1 MNGLLQQ
8 QQRQQQ
14 HAFISD
20 NVISAQ
26 SLHGSDQAHTAEKA
40 QLAQQQQHV
49 SGDDAIQAPFFQQTS
64 AVQHAVAADI
74 DSGDASAG
82 QRSFPRMP
90 DGTVVAEK
98 AGKSAAKQM
107 GSKAVICKA
116 LSPTRP
122 AVPMLSLAAMHGST
136 RAASSARGS
145 QRWVSV
151 FRKLTF
157 Y

>member
-1 MNGLLQQ
+1 MNGLLRQQQ
-8 QQRQQQ
+8 QQRQP
-14 HAFISD
+14 AFISD
-20 NVISAQ
+20 DVISAQ
-26 SLHGSDQAHTAEKA
+26 SLHGSDQADTAEEV

-49 SGDDAIQAPFFQQTS
+49 SGDDAIKAPFFQQTS

-74 DSGDASAG
+74 DSGDASAF
-82 QRSFPRMP
+82 QRSFARVQGGSVM
-90 DGTVVAEK
+90 VEK

-122 AVPMLSLAAMHGST
+122 AVPPLSLAAMHDST

-145 QRWVSV
+145 RRRVGV
-151 FRKLTF
+151 FRE
-157 Y
+157 